1 MKGGQR
7 YGRLAISIFS
17 PSHSL
22 CRWDRRQRPRSG
34 DPAFDAHNFSWRV
47 RDFKGA
53 RVFFLGIEVD
63 PLLEGLGMQN
73 LNRLW
78 DIKPQNRGRCWG
90 VTPPCNPWTGILG
103 CFCIS
108 FCTSVILSLLFLVIC
123 HFHFY
128 SPAPSH
134 LDTSHHIK
142 RNHGFS
148 SKSKIRACRPTTG
161 FSVEGTSP
169 TASTSK
175 IQCRGH
181 PALSR
186 LSGHWFRKEKE
197 RNARLDEE
205 GSHSPSGWNCCA
217 CQEMLSFGRLHEMC

>member
-1 MKGGQR
+1 MVGWQ
-7 YGRLAISIFS
+7 F
-17 PSHSL
+17 PSFLRHIHSA
-22 CRWDRRQRPRSG
+22 DEIGVKDP
-34 DPAFDAHNFSWRV
+34 DPAIPHLTHIIFVGGCETSRV
-47 RDFKGA
+47 PVSFFKYRSRSASRGTWGA
-53 RVFFLGIEVD
+53 E
-63 PLLEGLGMQN
+63 LELEW
-73 LNRLW
+73 LW
-78 DIKPQNRGRCWG
+78 DINPQNRGRCWG

-108 FCTSVILSLLFLVIC
+108 FCTSVILSLLLVIC

-128 SPAPSH
+128 SPVPSH

-186 LSGHWFRKEKE
+186 LSGH
-197 RNARLDEE
+197 
-205 GSHSPSGWNCCA
+205 
-217 CQEMLSFGRLHEMC
+217 